1 MRTAIVERPLDP
13 SSLLAEVASVANGA
27 TVLFVGTVREVND
40 GRAVAGIDYAA
51 YSAMAESELAA
62 IARQAGAEWS
72 TGDVVVEH
80 RIGTLGLG
88 DASIAIAVAHPR
100 RAAAFE
106 AARMIIEEVKRRVPI
121 WKREHYADGTREWID
136 PTRPAAGNP

>member
-13 SSLLAEVASVANGA
+13 SSLLTEVASVANGA
-27 TVLFVGTVREVND
+27 TVLFVGTVREVNE

-62 IARQAGAEWS
+62 IARQAGAEWNTS
-72 TGDVVVEH
+72 DVVVEH
-80 RIGTLGLG
+80 RIGTLALG
-88 DASIAIAVAHPR
+88 EASIAIAVAHPR
-100 RAAAFE
+100 RAAAFD

-136 PTRPAAGNP
+136 PTRPTAGNP